1 MKNYTFPD
9 PGDISAAD
17 GTTQLT
23 YVAPYAGRLHLEES
37 TIMWTEATGTQTGT
51 QGVLSIEVAGTEYAT
66 LQAGQSFAIG
76 TAQVYTVVDHA
87 ETEAGNPVVD
97 FAAGDNIE
105 LIVKTQAVG
114 GTIIGDCTTFLAITF
129 AV

>member
-1 MKNYTFPD
+1 MKNYTFP
-9 PGDISAAD
+9 GSGNISDAS

-37 TIMWTEATGTQTGT
+37 TIMWTEATGTQSGT
-51 QGVLSIEVAGTEYAT
+51 QGVLAIEVAGTEVAT
-66 LQAGQSFAIG
+66 LTAGQSFAIG
-76 TAQVYTVVDHA
+76 VAQIYDIVDHA
-87 ETEAGNPVVD
+87 VTEDGNPVVD
-97 FAAGDNIE
+97 FDAGDSIE
-105 LIVKTQAVG
+105 LVVKTQAVG